1 MLDIESTLDKLLATK
16 YETETIEFKEAKD
29 NFSFDELGK
38 YFSALSN
45 EANLHNEECA
55 WLVFGVEDKKHIIV
69 GTNYRNDAK
78 SLNSLKEEIGKQTS
92 ENLTFIEI
100 YECFRKNVEGENKR
114 ILLFQIPAA
123 PRGMPI
129 AFKRIHYGRDGEAAV
144 GLSVEKF
151 ERIRAQNVAN
161 DWSAEIIP
169 NATIENLSKEAIELA
184 RKMYAEKNPRL
195 ADDIKHWDDQTF
207 LNNARLT
214 REGRITNTT
223 ILLLG
228 KRESEDLILPALS
241 QITWILKDRD
251 GLVKDYEHFF
261 CPLIIATEKVRQK
274 IRNLTYRYMTDES
287 IFPKETLQYDPYIIR
302 EALNNCI
309 AHQDYSKTGRIT
321 VQEHEDDYL
330 IFCNCGNFIP
340 GSIENVL
347 NAEYSASNYRN
358 PFLATAMVNLNMID
372 TVGSGILKMFLA
384 QKKRCFPLPDYDFSN
399 HEVRMKLYGKFLD
412 IDYSKRLLN
421 EDFSLSEVIELD
433 KKQKLEIKTKPTMAT
448 KSTNDPKSGL
458 KSIKWPEKW
467 PKKWPEKC
475 QTIYDAIKENK
486 NITIPELEKLC
497 DTGHTTIKKML
508 NEMQN
513 EGYIKHEGTPN
524 GGHWEIINAGK
535 FD

>member
-1 MLDIESTLDKLLATK
+1 MLASKSIENALDKLLATK
-16 YETETIEFKEAKD
+16 FETETIEFKEAKD

-69 GTNYRNDAK
+69 DTNYRNDAK

-100 YECFRKNVEGENKR
+100 YECFRKNTEGENKR

-151 ERIRAQNVAN
+151 ERIRAQNVTN

-195 ADDIKHWDDQTF
+195 AEDIKRWDDMTF

-214 REGRITNTT
+214 REGKITNAT

-251 GLVKDYEHFF
+251 GVVKDYEHFF
-261 CPLIIATEKVRQK
+261 CPLIIATKQVRQK

-309 AHQDYSKTGRIT
+309 AHQDYSKAGRIT

-330 IFCNCGNFIP
+330 IFCNCGDFIP

-347 NAEYSASNYRN
+347 KAEYSASNYRN

-399 HEVRMKLYGKFLD
+399 HEVRMKLYGKVLD

-421 EDFSLSEVIELD
+421 EDLSLSEVIELD
-433 KKQKLEIKTKPTMAT
+433 KKQKAEIKNKPVKAT
-448 KSTNDPKSGL
+448 KSENLSGKLPNKLPNNLEATYRAICEDNNATNQE
-458 KSIKWPEKW
+458 IANRTNQAER
-467 PKKWPEKC
+467 
-475 QTIYDAIKENK
+475 TVRNHI
-486 NITIPELEKLC
+486 EKL
-497 DTGHTTIKKML
+497 KEL
-508 NEMQN
+508 N
-513 EGYIKHEGTPN
+513 YIKRAGSKKT
-524 GGHWEIINAGK
+524 GHWEIIK
-535 FD
+535 EETK